1 MFGRKKIYKVTNILV
16 HYREIFR
23 KKKKKFIYNIL
34 TALVSF
40 IICLRL
46 FICCLRYRFSINTR
60 GWSRVLKPK
69 SWYWSNSSV
78 CVSILHSAGA
88 RPGISP
94 PSCVWIRAD
103 RTLCVPYKAAHSH
116 PLQTLTSFR
125 QTACRGERKNDIAPC
140 TNSAYSE
147 SISPNTYSSEL
158 SWPSYMEYNFSR
170 STGWV
175 LITKPTGENN
185 P

>member
-1 MFGRKKIYKVTNILV
+1 MGKG
-16 HYREIFR
+16 IFNYCTFALR
-23 KKKKKFIYNIL
+23 WVKLLNLL

-46 FICCLRYRFSINTR
+46 FICCSRYRFSINTEVWEV
-60 GWSRVLKPK
+60 GPG
-69 SWYWSNSSV
+69 YWSQNLGIDPNLMCV
-78 CVSILHSAGA
+78 FVSILHSAGA

-103 RTLCVPYKAAHSH
+103 RTLCVPYKAAHTH

-125 QTACRGERKNDIAPC
+125 QTACRGERENDILAPC

-147 SISPNTYSSEL
+147 SICPNTYSSEL
-158 SWPSYMEYNFSR
+158 SWPSYMEYNFSC
-170 STGWV
+170 STCRV